1 MKIIVL
7 MKQVAN
13 KDAILRVSGDE
24 KWIDESNISHQ
35 TNESDGYAL
44 EEALR
49 LKEAKGDGEV
59 VVCTLGAQSAK
70 TVLKD
75 ALARGADRAIHIV
88 AAETNKLS
96 PFQIAQSIADA
107 IRGENADLV
116 FTGLQSDDVSYGQT
130 GVILAELLGIPHA
143 TIVIDIDRESAE
155 NGNLRL
161 KRELESGWY
170 QWFTYQLP
178 ALLTIQSGISQI
190 RYASLK
196 GIMAAK
202 KKEIRD
208 VEPNLETYASAQRIE
223 RVYLPLKLKQTQMLG
238 GGDAKKG
245 AAELAEKLKT
255 EVRVL

>member
-13 KDAILRVSGDE
+13 KDAVLRIAGDE
-24 KWIDESNISHQ
+24 KWINESDISQQ

-49 LKEAKGDGEV
+49 TVEAKGGGEV
-59 VVCTLGAQSAK
+59 IVCSLGPQSAK
-70 TVLKD
+70 TVIKD
-75 ALARGADRAIHIV
+75 ALARGADRGIHV
-88 AAETNKLS
+88 VVEDSKSLS
-96 PFQIAQSIADA
+96 SFQIASAIADA
-107 IRGENADLV
+107 IREENADLV
-116 FTGLQSDDVSYGQT
+116 FTGLQSDDASFGQT

-143 TIVIDIDRESAE
+143 TIVIEVDKASIGDSIRV
-155 NGNLRL
+155 

-170 QWFTYQLP
+170 QWFTYKLP

-208 VEPNLETYASAQRIE
+208 VVPALAAFASASKIE
-223 RVYLPLKLKQTQMLG
+223 KVYLPLKSKQTQMLG
-238 GGDAKKG
+238 NGDAKAG
-245 AAELAEKLKT
+245 AAELVEKLKNA
-255 EVRVL
+255 VRVI

>member
-13 KDAILRVSGDE
+13 KDAVLRIGPDE
-24 KWIDESNISHQ
+24 KWINESDVAHQ

-49 LKEAKGDGEV
+49 MKEAKGEGEV
-59 VVCTLGAQSAK
+59 VVCTLGPQSAK
-70 TVLKD
+70 TVIKD

-88 AAETNKLS
+88 VEDSRKLS
-96 PFQIAQSIADA
+96 PYQIAKTIADN
-107 IRGENADLV
+107 IRDENADLV
-116 FTGLQSDDVSYGQT
+116 FTGLQSDDASYGQT

-143 TIVIDIDRESAE
+143 TLVIEVDRTKLE
-155 NGNLRL
+155 GDLRL

-170 QWFTYQLP
+170 QWFTYKLP

-208 VEPNLETYASAQRIE
+208 VEANVAAFAGAQTLEK
-223 RVYLPLKLKQTQMLG
+223 VYMPLKTKQTEMLG

-245 AAELAEKLKT
+245 AVELVEKLKSD
-255 EVRVL
+255 VRVI

>member
-13 KDAILRVSGDE
+13 KDAVLRIAGDE
-24 KWIDESNISHQ
+24 KWINETDVAQQ

-49 LKEAKGDGEV
+49 TVEAKGGGEV
-59 VVCTLGAQSAK
+59 VVCTLGPQTAK
-70 TVLKD
+70 TVIKD
-75 ALARGADRAIHIV
+75 ALARGADRAIHV
-88 AAETNKLS
+88 VVEDSKSLS
-96 PFQIAQSIADA
+96 SFQIANAIADA
-107 IRGENADLV
+107 IRDENADLV
-116 FTGLQSDDVSYGQT
+116 FTGLQSDDASYGQT

-143 TIVIDIDRESAE
+143 TIVIEVDKASLGDT
-155 NGNLRL
+155 LRV

-170 QWFTYQLP
+170 QWFTYKLP
-178 ALLTIQSGISQI
+178 SLLTIQSGISQI

-208 VEPNLETYASAQRIE
+208 VTPSLEGFASASKIE
-223 RVYLPLKLKQTQMLG
+223 KVYMPLKTKQTQMLG
-238 GGDAKKG
+238 NGDAKAG
-245 AAELAEKLKT
+245 AVELVEKLKNN
-255 EVRVL
+255 VRVF

>member
-13 KDAILRVSGDE
+13 KDAVLRISGDE
-24 KWIDESNISHQ
+24 KWINEADVALQ

-49 LKEAKGDGEV
+49 LKETKGDGEV
-59 VVCTLGAQSAK
+59 VVCSLGPQSAK
-70 TVLKD
+70 TVIKD
-75 ALARGADRAIHIV
+75 ALARGADRAIHVV
-88 AAETNKLS
+88 AENSSKLS
-96 PFQIAQSIADA
+96 PYQIADA
-107 IRGENADLV
+107 IANAIREENADLV
-116 FTGLQSDDVSYGQT
+116 LTGLQSDDASYGQT

-143 TIVIDIDRESAE
+143 TIVIEVDRSSL
-155 NGNLRL
+155 NGSIRI

-170 QWFTYQLP
+170 QWFGYKLP

-202 KKEIRD
+202 KKEVREVAAAIG
-208 VEPNLETYASAQRIE
+208 EFGSAQTVE
-223 RVYLPLKLKQTQMLG
+223 KVYMPLKTKQTQMLG

-245 AAELAEKLKT
+245 AVELVEKLKT
-255 EVRVL
+255 EVRVI

>member
-13 KDAILRVSGDE
+13 KDAVLRISGDE
-24 KWIDESNISHQ
+24 KWINDADVAQQ

-49 LKEAKGDGEV
+49 MKEAKGEGEV
-59 VVCTLGAQSAK
+59 IVCSLGPQSAK
-70 TVLKD
+70 SVIKD
-75 ALARGADRAIHIV
+75 ALARGADRAIHV
-88 AAETNKLS
+88 VVEDSKTLS
-96 PFQIAQSIADA
+96 PFQVANAIADA
-107 IRGENADLV
+107 IREENADLV
-116 FTGLQSDDVSYGQT
+116 FTGLQSDDASYGQT

-143 TIVIDIDRESAE
+143 TIVIEVDRSKL
-155 NGNLRL
+155 NGTVRL

-170 QWFTYQLP
+170 QWFTYQTP

-202 KKEIRD
+202 KKEIKD
-208 VEPNLETYASAQRIE
+208 VTPSIADFAGKQTIQK
-223 RVYLPLKLKQTQMLG
+223 VYMPLKTKQTQMLG
-238 GGDAKKG
+238 NGDAKAG
-245 AAELAEKLKT
+245 AVELVEKLKS
-255 EVRVL
+255 EVRAI